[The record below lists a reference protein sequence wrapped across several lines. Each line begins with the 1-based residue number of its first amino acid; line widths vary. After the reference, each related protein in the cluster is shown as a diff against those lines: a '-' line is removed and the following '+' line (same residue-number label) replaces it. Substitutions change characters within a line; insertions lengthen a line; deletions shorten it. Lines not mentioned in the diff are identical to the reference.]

1 MQTTRLPIY
10 SSSGHLAARNSRQQ
24 RSSCTMT
31 FVVYWHNHSNSPGP
45 SPSLLRTQAHAA
57 RRHVIYSTCDRL
69 TRGAEHAV
77 GRCTW
82 CRYVERAITHTR
94 ALSRLLATQRQY
106 RLAGAA
112 SFCERCALLYNQL
125 QRAARAQVR
134 DSIWFAPPDWRM
146 RQQRDSR
153 CAIEL
158 RRLFEIGELEL
169 PAIWG
174 SIRHYSSITLLA
186 MCGCTTPYFIS
197 LFNSLSCT
205 VNFSFSRR
213 LIIFLLKST
222 ASYSSVDSDIFFT
235 HNNKAYI

>member
-1 MQTTRLPIY
+1 MPLADALGVGTWSARLPTLVL
-10 SSSGHLAARNSRQQ
+10 SLACSRPNDNIVW
-24 RSSCTMT
+24 R
-31 FVVYWHNHSNSPGP
+31 
-45 SPSLLRTQAHAA
+45 
-57 RRHVIYSTCDRL
+57 
-69 TRGAEHAV
+69 
-77 GRCTW
+77 
-82 CRYVERAITHTR
+82 
-94 ALSRLLATQRQY
+94 
-106 RLAGAA
+106 GAA